1 MVELRVKSSLF
12 KFLRLILNM
21 KKISKGDYVNSLTC
35 LNYVWYKFNDKSK
48 IPALENKFFMDRGI
62 EFGELAHNLYPEGVF
77 IKFFYAQASKDTE
90 GALDL
95 GKPIFEAT
103 FETDKLYCRVDILVP
118 AEDGWDIIEV
128 KSGVSVKPEHY
139 DDVAF
144 QKYVLEKVGIKVNK
158 CYLMHANKKY
168 VRDGALE
175 IDKLLKKTDITDEVE
190 DLINT
195 VPGNIER
202 ILDYVSKDIP
212 DNKHKFCSDSKGCYV
227 KEICWDHLPEHNILE
242 LHGIGPKKAEPFFD
256 EGYFSIF
263 DLPDSF
269 FKEHKHIIQKNVIS
283 SGEPHIEPTKIREF
297 KDKLEYPLNYFDFET
312 LMTPVPLHDGMS
324 PWNKFP
330 FQYSLHVDDGKSLKH
345 FEFLA
350 SDNKDPREALVKQ
363 LVKDMPSTGS
373 VITFNMSF
381 EKGVIKKLAE
391 QFPKYDK
398 ELKSIYDR
406 VVDLQ
411 VLFKGFHYYHP
422 LQKGSNSLKAVL
434 PMFSD
439 KKHSDLEISD
449 GTESFTAFYDKY
461 YLGKKD
467 VSRKALLDY
476 CALDTLA
483 MVEILERI

>member
-1 MVELRVKSSLF
+1 
-12 KFLRLILNM
+12 M
-21 KKISKGDYVNSLTC
+21 KKISKGDYVNSLKC

-48 IPALENKFFMDRGI
+48 IPAIENKFFMERGI
-62 EFGELAHNLYPEGVF
+62 EFGELAHNLYPDGIF
-77 IKFFYAQASKDTE
+77 IKFSYAQASKDTE

-118 AEDGWDIIEV
+118 SEKGWDIIEV
-128 KSGVSVKPEHY
+128 KSGGSVKPEHY

-168 VRDGALE
+168 VRNGALE
-175 IDKLLKKTDITDEVE
+175 IDKLFMKTDITEKVE
-190 DLINT
+190 ELINA

-202 ILDYVSKDIP
+202 LLNYVSKDIP
-212 DNKHKFCSDSKGCYV
+212 DNKHKFCTAPTDCEV
-227 KEICWDHLPEHNILE
+227 REICWDHLPEHNILE
-242 LHGIGPKKAEPFFD
+242 LHGIGAKKAEPFFE

-269 FKEHKHIIQKNVIS
+269 FKDHKHTIQKKTIS
-283 SGEPHIEPTKIREF
+283 SGEPHIDYEKIRKF
-297 KDKLEYPLNYFDFET
+297 KEKLEYPLNYFDFET
-312 LMTPVPLHDGMS
+312 LMTPVPLHDGLS

-330 FQYSLHVDDGKSLKH
+330 FQYSIHVDDGKKLDH

-373 VITFNMSF
+373 IITFNMSF

-391 QFPKYDK
+391 QFPKYAK
-398 ELKSIYDR
+398 ELNSMIDR
-406 VVDLQ
+406 IVDLQ
-411 VLFKGFHYYHP
+411 SVFKGFHYYHAD
-422 LQKGSNSLKAVL
+422 QKGSNSLKAVL
-434 PMFSD
+434 PVFSD

-449 GTESFTAFYDKY
+449 GTESFTAFYNKY
-461 YLGKKD
+461 YLGKKG

-483 MVEILERI
+483 MVEILNEL